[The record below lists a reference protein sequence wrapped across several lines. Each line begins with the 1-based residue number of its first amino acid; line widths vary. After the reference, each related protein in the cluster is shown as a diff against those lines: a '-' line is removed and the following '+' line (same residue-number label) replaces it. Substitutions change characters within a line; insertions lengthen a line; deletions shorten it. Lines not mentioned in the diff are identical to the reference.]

1 MCKKSNRIITS
12 IIIIAFATVILFLT
26 FFKIIIVSGQSMAP
40 TIDDGAILLIT
51 KVHSEYYRDDI
62 VIFEKDSETMVK
74 RIIAVSGDTIEIK
87 NKYIYRNGVK
97 LQINCDVK
105 QSSTVTLKAN
115 EYFVVGDNYKNSY
128 DSRNYGCINQQEIIG
143 KVLL

>member
-1 MCKKSNRIITS
+1 
-12 IIIIAFATVILFLT
+12 
-26 FFKIIIVSGQSMAP
+26 MAP
-40 TIDDGAILLIT
+40 SSIVGAILLIT